1 MKTKE
6 KRGMN
11 LASRICIK
19 MQIEN
24 RENQTSEEEKEEL
37 RRSKQDEVKSH
48 LTFHFGDCGYQW

>member
-1 MKTKE
+1 MD
-6 KRGMN
+6 

-37 RRSKQDEVKSH
+37 RAR
-48 LTFHFGDCGYQW
+48 